1 MSAVDHDELLDIV
14 DADDQV
20 VGQLP
25 RSEVYRQRLLCRV
38 VNVFLQN
45 AQGQLWIPRRTAH
58 KRTFPLCLDM
68 SMGGHVESGESY
80 EEALARE
87 LLEEL
92 NIDAQT
98 TNYELLGYL
107 TPHQSG
113 VSAFMKVY
121 RIVTDEA
128 PAYNKA
134 DFLEAYWLSPEELLR
149 RLRDG
154 EPAKGD
160 LAPLVGRFYTAGT
173 MRGDPK

>member
-1 MSAVDHDELLDIV
+1 MVQDELLDVV
-14 DADDQV
+14 DVHDHV

-25 RSEVYRQRLLCRV
+25 RSEVYRQTLLCRV

-58 KRTFPLCLDM
+58 KRHFPLGLDM

-80 EEALARE
+80 EDALARE

-92 NIDAQT
+92 RIDVQT
-98 TNYELLGYL
+98 TNCELLGYL
-107 TPHQSG
+107 TPHQNG

-121 RIVTDEA
+121 RIVTDNV
-128 PAYNKA
+128 PAYNED
-134 DFLEAYWLSPEELLR
+134 DFLKAQWLSPEQLLR
-149 RLRDG
+149 KITDG

-160 LAPLVGRFYTAGT
+160 LATLVEHFYTAGT
-173 MRGDPK
+173 M